1 MTADMAGTRSCLPR
15 RERTSPAWDARG
27 LIPPKRVPAL
37 PGVRRCKDATPA
49 CSTEKLGG
57 GQGCGHRLPAPCL
70 SAEGS
75 GWPSLTR
82 CLCLVRLGRPPSSA
96 VSSRVSQ
103 QGWGSLTLLSGFQAV
118 TLGCFSAFPAGSS
131 ARPGQQEG
139 SGQRRP
145 LEDLCMGAAP
155 VGRLGLRSPGR
166 GTQRRD
172 ESLRAELGNLRAGAI
187 NHTATV
193 S

>member
-1 MTADMAGTRSCLPR
+1 MRADLYLQTACPPG
-15 RERTSPAWDARG
+15 PASGGARMDRG
-27 LIPPKRVPAL
+27 LFYREAGRRAGVWPPLACPVPVCRGFRGFRA
-37 PGVRRCKDATPA
+37 A
-49 CSTEKLGG
+49 
-57 GQGCGHRLPAPCL
+57 
-70 SAEGS
+70 
-75 GWPSLTR
+75 SLTR

-131 ARPGQQEG
+131 ARPRQQEG

-166 GTQRRD
+166 GTECRD

>member
-1 MTADMAGTRSCLPR
+1 MRADLYLQSACPPGPARRRAVQGWTA
-15 RERTSPAWDARG
+15 
-27 LIPPKRVPAL
+27 
-37 PGVRRCKDATPA
+37 A

-70 SAEGS
+70 SAEGC
-75 GWPSLTR
+75 GRPSLTR

-166 GTQRRD
+166 GT
-172 ESLRAELGNLRAGAI
+172 SAGIRASGQSWVTSGLVPSTTLPQFLERQQ
-187 NHTATV
+187 